1 MQAIVLRLE
10 AFILPHWSQVWL
22 MELLQWFLDNA
33 SQKPVL
39 NDCVFYTEKQSE
51 PAQDFAE
58 DRKLTTI
65 WVCVSEV
72 DVLIIN

>member
-1 MQAIVLRLE
+1 
-10 AFILPHWSQVWL
+10 

-33 SQKPVL
+33 VQKPLL
-39 NDCVFYTEKQSE
+39 NECLFYTRAQSK
-51 PAQDFAE
+51 PAQQFAIA
-58 DRKLTTI
+58 RQLSTI